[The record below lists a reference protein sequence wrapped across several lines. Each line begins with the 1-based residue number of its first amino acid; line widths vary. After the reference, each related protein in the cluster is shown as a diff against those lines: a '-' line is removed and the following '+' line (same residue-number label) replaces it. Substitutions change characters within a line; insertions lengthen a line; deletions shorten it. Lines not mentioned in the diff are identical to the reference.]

1 MSQNRH
7 NGLFS
12 RVRKTFDFLRSSGD
26 VRGAAR
32 RIDPIL
38 KLNIAPIMG
47 RRDAAVDRAANFI
60 GSDLFSMHED
70 ARLKQYSSIE
80 RLLNLALDDCDT
92 IISGLSSQDT
102 LKREKALKAFISML
116 HDMTVS
122 IRDFAGLEHV
132 ILTGNHDF
140 LRDLAAA
147 QPAARLAESEK
158 MLTGTEISLVNR
170 LREFFDSTAPRLQR
184 YREYARKSFSPVY
197 AEKYAVAYK
206 SYFDVY
212 GRDDF

>member
-12 RVRKTFDFLRSSGD
+12 RFRRTFEFLRPSGE
-26 VRGAAR
+26 VRCAAR

-38 KLNIAPIMG
+38 KLNIAPVMG
-47 RRDAAVDRAANFI
+47 RRDAAVDRAADFI
-60 GSDLFSMHED
+60 GSDLFSLHEEV
-70 ARLKQYSSIE
+70 RLNLYSRIE
-80 RLLNLALDDCDT
+80 RLLELALEDCDT

-102 LKREKALKAFISML
+102 LNRERSLKAFISML
-116 HDMTVS
+116 HNMVVT
-122 IRDFAGLEHV
+122 IRDFAGLENV

-147 QPAARLAESEK
+147 QSAARLAESEK
-158 MLTGTEISLVNR
+158 MLTGTEINLVNR
-170 LREFFDSTAPRLQR
+170 FREFFTRTTPRLQR

-197 AEKYAVAYK
+197 AEKYAVAYR
-206 SYFDVY
+206 SYFEVY